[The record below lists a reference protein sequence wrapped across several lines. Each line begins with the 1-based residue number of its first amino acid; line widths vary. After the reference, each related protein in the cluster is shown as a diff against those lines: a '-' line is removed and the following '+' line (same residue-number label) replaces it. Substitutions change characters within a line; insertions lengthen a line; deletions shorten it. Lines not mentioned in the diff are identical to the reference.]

1 MRAMKIRPVMA
12 DVRVVVGAPVAAGMT
27 SVTDQIR
34 VVQDEQRQQ
43 RRIYSQG
50 WKRSLCI
57 NS

>member
-27 SVTDQIR
+27 SVTDQIG

-43 RRIYSQG
+43 RWIYSQG

>member
-27 SVTDQIR
+27 SVTDQIG

-50 WKRSLCI
+50 WTRSLCI